1 MTDVGIQ
8 VHLVAPALLCWGL
21 DRLLRSGFPEIVLA
35 GSSNSLAE
43 AAEALKRQLVDV
55 VIFDYDDVEGIDTV
69 RQFHEETGAPTI
81 AIVGHGNAHQV
92 PRLAGMGVRCI
103 IDSHSSPSELLRQV
117 VAVGQAA
124 AHGDVSGAASHSPEP
139 DLTDRER
146 DILEAV
152 VNYPNVP
159 VKVLAERLQMS
170 EHTLRNH
177 LSHIYSKLSVSNRTH
192 LYEYATA
199 TSLRRRNTTRH

>member
-1 MTDVGIQ
+1 MPDVGIQ

-35 GSSNSLAE
+35 GSSNTLAE
-43 AAEALKRQLVDV
+43 AAETLKRQLVDV
-55 VIFDYDDVEGIDTV
+55 VIFDYDDVEGVDTV
-69 RQFHEETGAPTI
+69 QQFHEQTGAPTI

-92 PRLAGMGVRCI
+92 SRLAGLGVRCI

-124 AHGDVSGAASHSPEP
+124 QAGVSGAEPRNSEP

-159 VKVLAERLQMS
+159 VKLLAERLQMS

-199 TSLRRRNTTRH
+199 ASLRRRNTTRH